1 LIGLNFDNLK
11 KKFDFLGPFLTTEMA
26 EWYSLGYFHDNML
39 MVKRACDEHFYSL
52 GDLVRLK
59 GNVPFSDTP
68 FTVLNYKLNINIVFK
83 KLI

>member
-1 LIGLNFDNLK
+1 MSQLVLDSLLTVLIFP
-11 KKFDFLGPFLTTEMA
+11 GPFLTTEMA

-59 GNVPFSDTP
+59 GNIPFSDTP
-68 FTVLNYKLNINIVFK
+68 FSVCHHPC
-83 KLI
+83 

>member
-1 LIGLNFDNLK
+1 
-11 KKFDFLGPFLTTEMA
+11 MA

-68 FTVLNYKLNINIVFK
+68 FAVLIENMIIM
-83 KLI
+83 LILIIMSILIIISGTRCEN

>member
-1 LIGLNFDNLK
+1 
-11 KKFDFLGPFLTTEMA
+11 MA

-59 GNVPFSDTP
+59 GNVPFSDSP
-68 FTVLNYKLNINIVFK
+68 FAVFIYLFDIMIYMIIVLI
-83 KLI
+83 LIIISGTRCENEC

>member
-1 LIGLNFDNLK
+1 
-11 KKFDFLGPFLTTEMA
+11 MA

-68 FTVLNYKLNINIVFK
+68 FSVLNLFIK
-83 KLI
+83 KL

>member
-1 LIGLNFDNLK
+1 LTRFLIVLKNNLN
-11 KKFDFLGPFLTTEMA
+11 FLGPFLTTEMA

-39 MVKRACDEHFYSL
+39 MVKRAGDEHFYSL

-68 FTVLNYKLNINIVFK
+68 FSVYFFNYIF
-83 KLI
+83 